1 MGGTISAKADSYEL
15 ASDCHVGTCQTVVS
29 GQIICE
35 LAAEEPCT
43 SSIFPTCS
51 TGSASCNYD
60 AGILSSSSSSSAS
73 ALARPS
79 GADKEE
85 DGFMGSAT
93 GKAVV
98 SSLGSLVFIALVVV
112 GAIMFYRMHNAS
124 SSQDANMTPIAPA
137 AAAVA
142 TAPANTNAGV
152 IVADNPIF
160 DLPDVSAPAPA
171 PVTSNPMFV
180 LKGLSGSSST
190 SEDGML

>member
-1 MGGTISAKADSYEL
+1 
-15 ASDCHVGTCQTVVS
+15 
-29 GQIICE
+29 
-35 LAAEEPCT
+35 
-43 SSIFPTCS
+43 
-51 TGSASCNYD
+51 
-60 AGILSSSSSSSAS
+60 
-73 ALARPS
+73 
-79 GADKEE
+79 
-85 DGFMGSAT
+85 MGSAT

-112 GAIMFYRMHNAS
+112 GAIMFYRMRNAS
-124 SSQDANMTPIAPA
+124 SNQDANMTPIAPA

-171 PVTSNPMFV
+171 PVASVAPVAAVPAMAVVTESNTIVTSNPMFG

>member
-1 MGGTISAKADSYEL
+1 MG
-15 ASDCHVGTCQTVVS
+15 VS

-112 GAIMFYRMHNAS
+112 GAIMFYRMRNAS
-124 SSQDANMTPIAPA
+124 SNQDANMTPIAPA

-142 TAPANTNAGV
+142 TAPAPVASVAPVAAVPAMAVVTESNT
-152 IVADNPIF
+152 I
-160 DLPDVSAPAPA
+160 
-171 PVTSNPMFV
+171 VTSNPMFG

>member
-1 MGGTISAKADSYEL
+1 MG
-15 ASDCHVGTCQTVVS
+15 
-29 GQIICE
+29 
-35 LAAEEPCT
+35 
-43 SSIFPTCS
+43 
-51 TGSASCNYD
+51 
-60 AGILSSSSSSSAS
+60 
-73 ALARPS
+73 

-112 GAIMFYRMHNAS
+112 GAIMFYRMRNAS
-124 SSQDANMTPIAPA
+124 SNQDANMTPIAPA

-160 DLPDVSAPAPA
+160 DLPDVSAPVPSVVPVAAVPA
-171 PVTSNPMFV
+171 MAVVTESNTIVTSNPMFG

-190 SEDGML
+190 SEDAML